1 MLRLAFLTA
10 LLPLVAVS
18 GIITLGTF
26 IGLPVKDPW
35 FDVVLLLVF
44 GGNWFRSMVNGMPEP
59 TLESSDWYVWAYRS
73 LHQLAGISTVY
84 SAHRLLWKYM
94 VTGKE

>member
-35 FDVVLLLVF
+35 FDVVLL
-44 GGNWFRSMVNGMPEP
+44 
-59 TLESSDWYVWAYRS
+59 
-73 LHQLAGISTVY
+73 
-84 SAHRLLWKYM
+84 
-94 VTGKE
+94 